1 MTAAVLVPLAFLTIN
16 IYFPVSFLLHDLM
29 IAIALVLVYVNEYL
43 SPSSSS
49 LSSLD
54 QHTLGSGLPPI
65 AASRT
70 RSDPALIIIVS
81 PTSLL
86 SNSALGGAERN
97 K

>member
-1 MTAAVLVPLAFLTIN
+1 MTAAFLVPLTFLTDS

-43 SPSSSS
+43 SPCSNS
-49 LSSLD
+49 LSPLD

-70 RSDPALIIIVS
+70 RSDPALIVTVS
-81 PTSLL
+81 PISLL
-86 SNSALGGAERN
+86 SNSAFGGAKR
-97 K
+97 KK